1 MKRFYYSNTFAEFF
15 QQSTDEILGIMAR
28 NSDFDDVQ
36 EQKHSWIYQIECLR
50 HVLEGFTGSLYF
62 EYSIPRMGSRI
73 DAILII
79 KHVIFVLEFK
89 VGAAKFDRAS
99 KEQVWDYGLDLKNF
113 HKTSHEAIV
122 APILIATE
130 AISGMLLDEWKLDPD
145 SLISPPLCT
154 NVLNLRNAIEKILR
168 LEERETI
175 DSDEWA
181 DGQYSPTPTII
192 EAATSL
198 YREHSVENIARTDA
212 SARNLR
218 DTGRAISEIIAK
230 AERDGE
236 KIICFVTGV
245 PGAGKTLVGLDV
257 ATRQMRKLGHEKNE
271 PSVFLSGNQPLVSV
285 LTEVLAR
292 DNVQRA
298 KQKGEVRKIGKARG
312 EIKAFIQNVHHYRD
326 EYLKDTEKAPVDHVA
341 IFDEAQRAWNLA
353 QTANFMKRR
362 KRINNFSQS
371 EPEFLISCLD
381 RHEDWAIIVCLVG
394 GGQEINSGE
403 AGIGEWIDSLNRK
416 FSKWKM
422 YLSERLYDS
431 EYAAG
436 HVIDL
441 IKDKEHVHF
450 DDRLHLSVSMRSFR
464 AEKVSDFVKAVLDLE
479 GERAAEIFT
488 SIQKKYPLVLTRDLR
503 KAKEWLREMARGTER
518 YGLLASSSAERLK
531 ATCINVNAPMNP
543 VHWFLDGK
551 DDVRSSYF
559 LEDPATEFQV
569 QGLEVDWACVT
580 WDADFR
586 FKADDWGMFSFRGN
600 NWNRVKKSDR
610 RQFLKNAY
618 RVLLTRARQGMVI
631 CVPDGN
637 PNDKT
642 RLPAFY
648 NETYDYLK
656 KIGILEI

>member
-1 MKRFYYSNTFAEFF
+1 MNRYYYSSSFSEFSK
-15 QQSTDEILGIMAR
+15 QSTDEILGIMAR
-28 NSDFDDVQ
+28 NSEFDDVQ

-50 HVLEGFTGSLYF
+50 GVVEGFSGNLYF

-73 DAILII
+73 DAVLII
-79 KHVIFVLEFK
+79 RHVVFVLEFK
-89 VGAAKFDRAS
+89 VGATNFDRGS
-99 KEQVWDYGLDLKNF
+99 KEQVWDYALDLKNF
-113 HKTSHEAIV
+113 HKTSHDAIV
-122 APILIATE
+122 APILIATN
-130 AISGMLLDEWKLDPD
+130 AQSGVSLDNWKLDPD
-145 SLISPPLCT
+145 KLISPPICSDDS
-154 NVLNLRNAIEKILR
+154 NLRNAIDTILS
-168 LEERETI
+168 LEEVDPI
-175 DSDEWA
+175 DSVEWA

-198 YREHSVENIARTDA
+198 YRKHSVENIARTDA

-218 DTGRAISEIIAK
+218 DTGKAISEIIAD
-230 AERDGE
+230 AEKNSE
-236 KIICFVTGV
+236 KVICFVTGV

-257 ATRQMRKLGHEKNE
+257 ATRQMSKVGHKKNE

-285 LTEVLAR
+285 LTEALAQ
-292 DNVQRA
+292 DNRESA
-298 KQKGEVRKIGKARG
+298 KRNGEDKKIGKARG
-312 EIKAFIQNVHHYRD
+312 EIKAFIQIVHHYRD
-326 EYLKDTEKAPVDHVA
+326 EYLRDTIKAPADHVA

-362 KRINNFSQS
+362 KRISDFNQS

-381 RHEDWAIIVCLVG
+381 RHDDWAVIVCLVG

-403 AGIGEWIDSLNRK
+403 AGIAEWIDSLNRK
-416 FSKWKM
+416 FATWKI
-422 YLSERLYDS
+422 YLSDRLYDS

-464 AEKVSDFVKAVLDLE
+464 AEKVSNFVKAVLDLE
-479 GERAAEIFT
+479 IQKAAEIFT
-488 SIQKKYPLVLTRDLR
+488 SIQKNYPLVLTRDLQ
-503 KAKEWLREMARGTER
+503 KAKDWLREKARGTER

-531 ATCINVNAPMNP
+531 AEGVHVKAPMNP
-543 VHWFLDGK
+543 VHWFLAGK
-551 DDVRSSYF
+551 DDIRSSYF

-569 QGLEVDWACVT
+569 QGLELDWACVT

-586 FKADDWGMFSFRGN
+586 FKQDDWGLYSFRGN

-648 NETYDYLK
+648 NETYAYLRN
-656 KIGILEI
+656 IGIPEI

>member
-1 MKRFYYSNTFAEFF
+1 MKRFYYSNTFAQFS

-36 EQKHSWIYQIECLR
+36 EQKHSWIFQIECLR
-50 HVLEGFTGSLYF
+50 NVLGGFTGSLYF

-73 DAILII
+73 DVVLII
-79 KHVIFVLEFK
+79 RHVIFVLEFK
-89 VGAAKFDRAS
+89 VGATRFDRGS

-113 HKTSHEAIV
+113 HKTSHDAIV
-122 APILIATE
+122 APVLIATE
-130 AISGMLLDEWKLDPD
+130 ARSGISLNDWKLDPD
-145 SLISPPLCT
+145 RLISPPLCA
-154 NVLNLRNAIEKILR
+154 NVANLRNAIEAVLT
-168 LEERETI
+168 LEETEGI
-175 DSDEWA
+175 NSDEWA

-192 EAATSL
+192 EAATAL

-218 DTGRAISEIIAK
+218 ETGRAISEIIAN
-230 AERDGE
+230 AEKGGE

-298 KQKGEVRKIGKARG
+298 KKQGTVRKIGKARG

-341 IFDEAQRAWNLA
+341 IFDEAQRAWNLT

-381 RHEDWAIIVCLVG
+381 RHQDWAVVICLVG

-403 AGIGEWIDSLNRK
+403 AGIAEWIESLNRR
-416 FSKWKM
+416 FSTWKI
-422 YLSERLYDS
+422 YLSDRLYDS

-450 DDRLHLSVSMRSFR
+450 DERLHLSVSMRSFR

-479 GERAAEIFT
+479 GERAAELFA
-488 SIQKKYPLVLTRDLR
+488 SIQKKYPLVLTRDLNR
-503 KAKEWLREMARGTER
+503 AKEWLREKARGTER

-531 ATCINVNAPMNP
+531 ATGIHVKAPMNP

-551 DDVRSSYF
+551 NDVRSSYF

-586 FKADDWGMFSFRGN
+586 FKVDDWGMFSFRGN
-600 NWNRVKKSDR
+600 TWNRVMKSDR

-631 CVPDGN
+631 CIPDGN

-648 NETYDYLK
+648 NETYGYLK
-656 KIGILEI
+656 EIGIPEI